1 MASGLVPVIADSPLS
16 ATPQFAL
23 DGRSL
28 FPADDAAALARK
40 IDYWLENGAER
51 EAMGRRYAESAAR
64 YRLASSAQKAE
75 EMFHEAIAEA
85 RG

>member
-1 MASGLVPVIADSPLS
+1 
-16 ATPQFAL
+16 
-23 DGRSL
+23 
-28 FPADDAAALARK
+28 
-40 IDYWLENGAER
+40 
-51 EAMGRRYAESAAR
+51 MGRRYAESAAR